1 MSTTRETIQDPA
13 EQGSKATPSSSGPTP
28 SLAEVSKVRIPHLRA
43 AKERGEKVTM
53 LTAYDALTAQILDAA
68 GSDMLLVGDSIGNV
82 MFGYDTTMPVEMDEM
97 VVATRSVARVTK
109 RAFVVADMPF
119 GSYEGGPEQALA
131 NAVRL
136 IKVGA
141 NAVKLEGGASRAE
154 TVRALVEAGIPVVA
168 HLGFTPQSLNMLGGF
183 RVQGR
188 GEQAASALISD
199 AEALAQAGA
208 FAVVLEMVPSP
219 LATEVTQ
226 RVDAVT
232 IGIGA
237 GAETD
242 GQVLVWSDMAGMTDW
257 TPRFARRFGEVGQA
271 LSDATANY
279 LQAVRSGSFPADSES
294 FQG

>member
-1 MSTTRETIQDPA
+1 MSTTREMIQDPA
-13 EQGSKATPSSSGPTP
+13 EQGGKATPSSSGPTP
-28 SLAEVSKVRIPHLRA
+28 TLAEVSKVRIPHLRA

-68 GSDMLLVGDSIGNV
+68 GTDMLLVGDSIGNV

-208 FAVVLEMVPSP
+208 FAVVLEMVPSA

>member
-1 MSTTRETIQDPA
+1 MSTTRDMILDPA
-13 EQGSKATPSSSGPTP
+13 QQPSKATATSSRPTP
-28 SLAEVSKVRIPHLRA
+28 TLAEVSTVRIPHLRA
-43 AKERGEKVTM
+43 AKARGEKVTM
-53 LTAYDALTAQILDAA
+53 LTAYDALTAQILDEA
-68 GSDMLLVGDSIGNV
+68 STDMLLVGDSIGNV
-82 MFGYDTTMPVEMDEM
+82 MFGYDTTMPVEMEEM
-97 VVATRSVARVTK
+97 VVATRSVARATK

-119 GSYEGGPEQALA
+119 GSYEAGPEQALA

-141 NAVKLEGGASRAE
+141 NAIKLEGGASRAR
-154 TVRALVEAGIPVVA
+154 TVQALVEAGIPVVA

-188 GEQAASALISD
+188 GEQDAAALISD

-208 FAVVLEMVPSP
+208 FAVVLEMVPAA

-237 GAETD
+237 GSQTD

-257 TPRFARRFGEVGQA
+257 TPRFARRFGEVRQA
-271 LSDATANY
+271 LSSATTNY
-279 LQAVRSGSFPADSES
+279 LKAVRSGSFPAETES

>member
-1 MSTTRETIQDPA
+1 MSTTRETILDP
-13 EQGSKATPSSSGPTP
+13 EQQPSTATAPSSRPTP
-28 SLAEVSKVRIPHLRA
+28 TLAEVSKVRIPHLRS

-53 LTAYDALTAQILDAA
+53 LTAYDALTARILDEA
-68 GSDMLLVGDSIGNV
+68 GTDMLLVGDSIGNV

-97 VVATRSVARVTK
+97 VVATRSVAKVTK

-188 GEQAASALISD
+188 GEQAATALVSD

-271 LSDATANY
+271 LSDATAYY

>member
-13 EQGSKATPSSSGPTP
+13 EQGGKATPSSSGPTP
-28 SLAEVSKVRIPHLRA
+28 TLAEVSKVRIPHLRA

-68 GSDMLLVGDSIGNV
+68 GTDMLLVGDSIGNV

-208 FAVVLEMVPSP
+208 FAVVLEMVPSA